1 MFTLES
7 FVRNTRSAQ
16 DSKGNPAASQYITN
30 DIIGDTGHFDPGL
43 MRPYKDEKGN
53 VWVDVTKGHEI
64 VKDNDGAVVYNTKG
78 GPKLRPVYEPE
89 LVSERRRKDLPVIN
103 VTGNATV
110 LRKDQWIMIDQTVL
124 LATRKRMQAWSD
136 LRAANT
142 FGGFDGMAVPILEWE
157 RLTDAGQAVV
167 DMDGISENARNF
179 APHFELQGLP
189 LPITHSDFWL
199 SQRFLAASRRNGG
212 PGADTIRAEMAG
224 RRVGESIEQTLIGTQ
239 AGTTY
244 GDNNNYVD
252 TTPQVTG
259 YTNHADRITVTGITA
274 PDGSNGTT
282 ILTEWLD
289 HRDEMYQR
297 NFYGPFNLY
306 TATSY
311 DQFLDDEFKTQ
322 SDRGLRERLLSID
335 GISSIK
341 RLDYL
346 TTSGTYLWIQM
357 GEEIQAV
364 NGMEV
369 TTVQWEAKGGLQLN
383 FKVMAIQVP
392 RLRAVNI
399 NDSTTGVASVS
410 ATDAVPVLHAT
421 T

>member
-7 FVRNTRSAQ
+7 FVRNTRSPE
-16 DSKGNPAASQYITN
+16 DGVSQFITN
-30 DIIGDTGHFDPGL
+30 DMIGDVGHFDPGL
-43 MRPYKDEKGN
+43 MRPYKDGKGN

-64 VKDNDGAVVYNTKG
+64 VKDQDGAVVYNTQG
-78 GPKLRPVYEPE
+78 APKMRAVYEPE

-110 LRKDQWIMIDQTVL
+110 LRKDQWIMIDQTVI
-124 LATRKRMQAWSD
+124 AASRKRMTAWAD
-136 LRAANT
+136 LRASNS
-142 FGGFDGMAVPILEWE
+142 FGVDGMAVPILEWE

-212 PGADTIRAEMAG
+212 PGSDTVRAEMAG
-224 RRVGESIEQTLIGTQ
+224 RRVGETIEQTLIGTQ
-239 AGTTY
+239 TGTLY
-244 GDNNNYVD
+244 GDNNSYVD

-259 YTNHADRITVTGITA
+259 YTNHADRITVTGATA
-274 PDGSNGTT
+274 PTGSNGTT

-306 TATSY
+306 TATNY
-311 DQFLDDEFKTQ
+311 DQFLDDEFKAN
-322 SDRGLRERLLSID
+322 SDRGLRERLLAIE

-346 TTSGTYLWIQM
+346 TTAGTYLWIQM

-369 TTVQWEAKGGLQLN
+369 TTVQWESKGGLQLN

-392 RLRAVNI
+392 RIRAVNI

-410 ATDAVPVLHAT
+410 ATDACPILHVT
-421 T
+421 V